1 MTMKRNAW
9 KLALLA
15 AVGVSTGA
23 ALAAEK
29 VDPGKVEYDTSCA
42 LCHGLSG
49 KGDGPYK
56 SSLTKAPVDLSQL
69 AKKNG
74 GVYPFDRVYAVID
87 GRANVAAHGS
97 REMPVWGKRYSVG
110 AAEYYVDV
118 PYDPEAYVRGRVLA
132 LTEYV
137 YRLQAK

>member
-1 MTMKRNAW
+1 MQNRWPGIASAGSSVVAFARSVDETRRGRAATTSGGLGVTMKRNAW

-15 AVGVSTGA
+15 AVGISTGA

-74 GVYPFDRVYAVID
+74 GVYPFD
-87 GRANVAAHGS
+87 
-97 REMPVWGKRYSVG
+97 
-110 AAEYYVDV
+110 
-118 PYDPEAYVRGRVLA
+118 
-132 LTEYV
+132 
-137 YRLQAK
+137 

>member
-1 MTMKRNAW
+1 MKRR
-9 KLALLA
+9 A
-15 AVGVSTGA
+15 AGWVLGAGVLIATTGA
-23 ALAAEK
+23 AVAADK
-29 VDPGKVEYDTSCA
+29 VDVGKSEYDVSCA
-42 LCHGLSG
+42 VCHGLTG

-56 SSLTKAPVDLSQL
+56 SALTKAPTDLSQL

-74 GVYPFDRVYAVID
+74 GVYPFERVYEVID
-87 GRANVAAHGS
+87 GRANAVAHGS
-97 REMPVWGKRYSVG
+97 REMPVWGKRYTVA
-110 AAEYYVDV
+110 AAEYYVDM